1 MRYCHVLSPI
11 HHTQS
16 PFACQLFT
24 SHFLFLTSPYS
35 LQTSLPPPPPFP
47 TSFSLSV
54 VADLLFWRFAS
65 TRGNHLCSFSF
76 SLFSTHRFGFISN
89 RACSGQLK
97 NLSSVQ
103 GYVYNSTF
111 QLGESVTRSC
121 YFRLLAKEQKNQE
134 KKNYY
139 FRFSWCLAIVSGP
152 PFANL
157 PTLLHSRLSSD
168 HLVED
173 TLNVI
178 QLETFTTTISE

>member
-24 SHFLFLTSPYS
+24 SHFLSLTSPYS
-35 LQTSLPPPPPFP
+35 LQSSLPPPPFP

-103 GYVYNSTF
+103 GYVYNPTF

-121 YFRLLAKEQKNQE
+121 YFRLLAKEEKNQGE
-134 KKNYY
+134 KTTV
-139 FRFSWCLAIVSGP
+139 FFFLLRFSWCLAIVSGP
-152 PFANL
+152 L
-157 PTLLHSRLSSD
+157 PSPIYRRSFTLVCLRITWLKILSMSF
-168 HLVED
+168 
-173 TLNVI
+173 N
-178 QLETFTTTISE
+178 